1 MNYRRGCE
9 GLMLGSLLALSLSAT
24 VRAQEQ
30 QPGAGSTQLQT
41 AVNQAETLKSPDPDT
56 SSVAV
61 ATNPA
66 PTVPPPSWTF
76 QSLSYLWFPGMS
88 GAVGARTYSTSVH
101 VSPSDVLKNLNIGIM
116 GSFEA
121 DHQRIG
127 LPFDYVWAKLQ
138 DKKSFINYPGYSA
151 KATVKEGF
159 FTPKVTYLVVDGER
173 LKIRATAGMRIWHL
187 GENLQLTPPST
198 PSFSVGT
205 SQNWVDVVGGAN
217 IVVPLSPKIFVMVL
231 GDAGGGGANVDYQV
245 ATFANYQIKPKW
257 GIGVGYRYVDINYR
271 NSNQVVFDTHQSGLA
286 LTLLYK
292 YGKPAGT
299 SQ

>member
-1 MNYRRGCE
+1 MSYWRVCE
-9 GLMLGSLLALSLSAT
+9 GVMLVSILALSFSGT
-24 VRAQEQ
+24 SMAQEQ
-30 QPGAGSTQLQT
+30 PPADSTQLQT
-41 AVNQAETLKSPDPDT
+41 PVNQAETMKSPDADA

-61 ATNPA
+61 AKNPA

-88 GAVGARTYSTSVH
+88 GTVGARGYSASAH

-121 DHQRIG
+121 DHKRFG

-138 DKKSFINYPGYSA
+138 DKKSFPNFPGYSA
-151 KATVKEGF
+151 KATIKEGF
-159 FTPKVTYLVVDGER
+159 FTPKVTYLVVDGEK
-173 LKIRATAGMRIWHL
+173 LKVRATTGMRIWHL
-187 GENLQLTPPST
+187 GEKLQLTPPST
-198 PSFSVGT
+198 PSFSIGT

-231 GDAGGGGANVDYQV
+231 GDAGAGGANVDYQV
-245 ATFANYQIKPKW
+245 AAMANYQIK
-257 GIGVGYRYVDINYR
+257 
-271 NSNQVVFDTHQSGLA
+271 QVIFDTHQSGIA